1 MASDPSPDQIASAD
15 DFLTTFR
22 GSFTSALRWHHLDA
36 LWERLR
42 ERADKEDNGGCL
54 DIFDMGSLLRE
65 AAQALGVDPRTITVG
80 IEDGTIPSVKL
91 GRRVVIPREKF
102 LRLFAD
108 PATEGGDS

>member
-1 MASDPSPDQIASAD
+1 MRQ
-15 DFLTTFR
+15 
-22 GSFTSALRWHHLDA
+22 SALDIDD
-36 LWERLR
+36 LR
-42 ERADKEDNGGCL
+42 RRR
-54 DIFDMGSLLRE
+54 SLVITRQE